1 MTLRITGNIGSRS
14 SHAIGSWII
23 IVKYKLS
30 KSKLAAKSVG
40 LYTNV
45 DCVHSGFDLGNMTL
59 IQGHDKPS
67 TQRQQLLG
75 VLSRSKLVVKSAG
88 PTQNLTVCTVTL
100 TLEI

>member
-1 MTLRITGNIGSRS
+1 M
-14 SHAIGSWII
+14 
-23 IVKYKLS
+23 KYKLS